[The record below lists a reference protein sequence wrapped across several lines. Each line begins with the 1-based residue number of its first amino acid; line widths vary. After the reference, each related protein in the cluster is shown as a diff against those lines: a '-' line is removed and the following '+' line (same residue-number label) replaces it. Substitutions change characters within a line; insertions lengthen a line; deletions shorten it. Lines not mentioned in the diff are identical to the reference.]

1 VLAAGAEAPGQS
13 SEIRR
18 IAASVSYVATGN
30 FYFDAGRLKGVAAGD
45 TVAVMRKALPI
56 AKGVVSA
63 VSSSSSSAKVLSQS
77 AVIIVGD
84 SVFEVKEVLLEA
96 PSSVTQAGGVPTS
109 RNALLLQDN
118 RVSGRIGV
126 QYAGAGVFG
135 KPLDFS
141 QPGIITQL
149 SVTRLFGTTSTFTL
163 YGRSYRDLSLQYDR
177 YGQGSR
183 DKVRMFELSLTN
195 DNPASPFGYGVG
207 RITSRFV
214 GGIGVFDGGQFY
226 VRQGDFSVGLMGGTQ
241 PDYTTSAV
249 TTDESKFA
257 GFVNYGWGGDV
268 FKTSDITFAYGQ
280 QRYLGKIDRKFAYL
294 QSSLRFGTDVFVY
307 TANEVDFAH
316 RENGAVVN
324 RASVTNSFVT
334 VSWSPN
340 TWMIVNAGYD
350 AVRALDLLETMKT
363 FPDSLLDR
371 TLKEGYR
378 TNLSFQLPLRVT
390 LMANAN
396 FRLASGTSP
405 SARTLG
411 STARI
416 GDILDSDINFGV
428 QYQDIHGLY
437 TTGNDWTFD
446 LNRWMAQSVSVSLRL
461 DRYRYYITG
470 QDQVLVTTTGTVSI
484 NIMLQRSWYG
494 AVNFD
499 QVWDTIRNTQR
510 LYFEAGMRF

>member
-1 VLAAGAEAPGQS
+1 
-13 SEIRR
+13 
-18 IAASVSYVATGN
+18 
-30 FYFDAGRLKGVAAGD
+30 
-45 TVAVMRKALPI
+45 
-56 AKGVVSA
+56 
-63 VSSSSSSAKVLSQS
+63 
-77 AVIIVGD
+77 
-84 SVFEVKEVLLEA
+84 
-96 PSSVTQAGGVPTS
+96 
-109 RNALLLQDN
+109 
-118 RVSGRIGV
+118 VSGRVGL

-141 QPGIITQL
+141 QPGVITQL

-163 YGRSYRDLSLQYDR
+163 YARSYRDLSLQYDR

-195 DNPASPFGYGVG
+195 DNPASPIGYGVG
-207 RITSRFV
+207 RITSRYV
-214 GGIGVFDGGQFY
+214 GGLGVFDGGQIY
-226 VRQGDFSVGLMGGTQ
+226 LRQGNFNFGLLGGTQ
-241 PDYTTSAV
+241 PDYTTSTV

-268 FKTSDITFAYGQ
+268 FKTSDITLAYGQ

-294 QSSLRFGTDVFVY
+294 QSSLRFGSDVFLY

-316 RENGAVVN
+316 RENGGVVN
-324 RASVTNSFVT
+324 RATVTNSFVT

-340 TWMIVNAGYD
+340 TWMNLNAGYD

-390 LMANAN
+390 VMANAN
-396 FRLASGTSP
+396 FRLASGTTA

-411 STARI
+411 STVRM
-416 GDILDSDINFGV
+416 GDILDSDINFGT

-446 LNRWMAQSVSVSLRL
+446 LDRWMAQSVSVSLRL
-461 DRYRYYITG
+461 DRYRYHITG
-470 QDQVLVTTTGTVSI
+470 QDQPLVTTTGTLSV
-484 NIMLQRSWYG
+484 NLMLQRSWY
-494 AVNFD
+494 ATVNFD

-510 LYFEAGMRF
+510 LYFEAGIRF